1 MLPARRKANL
11 TSSYPKHS
19 AFSASLTHLL
29 LYNPGKVTFSLPG
42 TRYSHLQNG
51 DGSSSSQNGFEEYQ
65 NLLRIKYQNTCHTE
79 SPVQTRYLVD
89 STHFPAVCSEMVDT
103 ETWLSLKTGPFSEI
117 NLLRPPAG
125 SPNSLTDNAATQMQ
139 PGGNRCND
147 PANSRGGETIRV
159 H

>member
-1 MLPARRKANL
+1 M
-11 TSSYPKHS
+11 
-19 AFSASLTHLL
+19 
-29 LYNPGKVTFSLPG
+29 
-42 TRYSHLQNG
+42 
-51 DGSSSSQNGFEEYQ
+51 
-65 NLLRIKYQNTCHTE
+65 CHTE
-79 SPVQTRYLVD
+79 SPVQTSYLVD

-103 ETWLSLKTGPFSEI
+103 ETRLGLKTGPFSEI

-139 PGGNRCND
+139 PGGNRSND